1 MNYTLK
7 QLQNRVTK
15 MIAEYGDNA
24 HCAAWI
30 YSKEDIH
37 LLDENGDIDYD
48 IQLEDYKLIGEIMED
63 LGDSDYI
70 YSKIQDHLDEITS
83 EHIKETK

>member
-15 MIAEYGDNA
+15 MIAEHGDNA

-48 IQLEDYKLIGEIMED
+48 TQLEDYKLIGEIMED

-70 YSKIQDHLDEITS
+70 YSKIQDHLDDITA